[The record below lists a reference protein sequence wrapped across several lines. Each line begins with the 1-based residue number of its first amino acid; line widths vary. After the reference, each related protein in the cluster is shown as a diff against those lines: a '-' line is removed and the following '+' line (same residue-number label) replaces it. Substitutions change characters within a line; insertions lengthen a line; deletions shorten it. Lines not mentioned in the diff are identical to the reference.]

1 MIALKYFVDF
11 SYCGTSFHG
20 WQKQPNASS
29 VQETMEHAFSM
40 LLGIPIELIGAGRT
54 DTGVHAKKM
63 IAHFLTEAHFQK
75 STLTARLNA
84 FLPPSIAIN
93 TIYKVSDQAH
103 ARFSASSR
111 TYEYWVSTHK
121 NPFLNTTAH
130 FVHQHLDIVS
140 MNQASQILINHQ
152 DFECFSKTHS
162 DVHTF
167 LCDISKA
174 SWEQKGDLLIFTITA
189 NRFLRNMVRAIVGTL
204 LEIGTHKKN
213 IIDMEA
219 VIASKSRSL
228 AGPSVPAQGLYLTEI
243 NYPKNIYV

>member
-29 VQETMEHAFSM
+29 VQETMEHSFSM
-40 LLGIPIELIGAGRT
+40 LLNTSIELMGAGRT

-63 IAHFLTEAHFQK
+63 IAHFVTEAYFQE
-75 STLTARLNA
+75 TALTARLNA
-84 FLPPSIAIN
+84 FLPPSIVIS
-93 TIYKVSDQAH
+93 TIYKVTDQAH
-103 ARFSASSR
+103 ARFSATSR
-111 TYEYWVSTHK
+111 TYEYWVCTKK
-121 NPFLNTTAH
+121 NPFLNAASH
-130 FVHQHLDIVS
+130 FVHQPLDIEA
-140 MNQASQILINHQ
+140 MNQAAQILLNHQ

-167 LCDISKA
+167 FCDITKA
-174 SWEQKGDLLIFTITA
+174 RWEHKEDLLIFTITA

-204 LEIGTHKKN
+204 LEIGTQKKN
-213 IIDMEA
+213 ILDMEA